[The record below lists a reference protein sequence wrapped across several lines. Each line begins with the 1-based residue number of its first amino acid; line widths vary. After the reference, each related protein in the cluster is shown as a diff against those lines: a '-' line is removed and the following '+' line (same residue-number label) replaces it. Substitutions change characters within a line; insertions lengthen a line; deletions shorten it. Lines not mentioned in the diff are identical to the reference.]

1 MYVKLTN
8 GTVDTYPY
16 NVGQLRR
23 DNPNTSF
30 PKQIPDDT
38 LAEYGVY
45 KVTIP
50 DTPSYDER
58 TQTLSQNG
66 QPHKEGD
73 QWVVGWAVTD
83 KTAEEIQQYDDNA
96 AEANRTQRDNLLAE
110 TDWVVIKAQE
120 TGVAVDAAWAAYRQA
135 LRDITAHTNWPH
147 LSEADWPT
155 KPE

>member
-8 GTVDTYPY
+8 GNVDTYPY

-58 TQTLSQNG
+58 TQTLSQND

-96 AEANRTQRDNLLAE
+96 AEANRSQRDRLLAE
-110 TDWVVIKAQE
+110 TDYLALSDQTLSAE
-120 TGVAVDAAWAAYRQA
+120 MASYRQA
-135 LRDITAHTNWPH
+135 LRDITNHVNFPYLA
-147 LSEADWPT
+147 EEDWPT
-155 KPE
+155 KP